1 MSLSRILPG
10 KHNSIALSDG
20 EPAGPVPERGTHAP
34 MFARPGEPEPN
45 AVSGERMQPSQ
56 PRPKRPP
63 TRTLAEARAVG
74 LSMPEELGVR
84 AEALG

>member
-10 KHNSIALSDG
+10 RQNSIALSDG

-34 MFARPGEPEPN
+34 MFARPGEPESN

-56 PRPKRPP
+56 ARPKRPA
-63 TRTLAEARAVG
+63 TRTLAEASEIG
-74 LSMPEELGVR
+74 LSMPEALGVR
-84 AEALG
+84 ADSGA